1 IHQKLERDI
10 GLRED
15 IHDLQVHLA
24 RCKEEIIQSITNIET
39 ESVTKIMFQHQIRK
53 HLERELIEENQSLRN
68 ELLDRKDI
76 IEVMLG
82 T

>member
-1 IHQKLERDI
+1 
-10 GLRED
+10 

-24 RCKEEIIQSITNIET
+24 RCKEEVIQSITNIET
-39 ESVTKIMFQHQIRK
+39 ESVIIIMFQHYIRK

-68 ELLDRKDI
+68 ELLDHKDI
-76 IEVMLG
+76 NEVMLG